1 MNNNDHNMLSL
12 RSSQR
17 HSFQSGS
24 GCKALLAKRSGFT
37 LLEIMLVLGVIS
49 VMIAIAVPQ
58 VMSLHLGMVI
68 DDSVANLRIELT
80 GLRHLAIDSG
90 ATIQFRYEEQ
100 GGQYM
105 IAPYDTVAED
115 SDIHEYSIQDELP
128 ESLQF
133 DYSERP
139 SNYPAELEFDELNE
153 TQLAAFPSARLTK
166 QVKWAPPV
174 LFYPDGTATDARFVI
189 SNEEGSRY
197 EIYVRD
203 LTGAVS
209 TKKVVDD

>member
-1 MNNNDHNMLSL
+1 M
-12 RSSQR
+12 QP
-17 HSFQSGS
+17 
-24 GCKALLAKRSGFT
+24 AKRSGFT
-37 LLEIMLVLGVIS
+37 LLEILLVLGVIS
-49 VMIAIAVPQ
+49 VMIGIAVPQ
-58 VMSLHLGMVI
+58 VLRLYSGMTL
-68 DDSVANLRIELT
+68 DDATANLRIELT

-90 ATIQFRYEEQ
+90 TTIQFRYEHQ

-105 IAPYDTVAED
+105 TAPYDAVAED
-115 SDIHEYSIQDELP
+115 SEVYESSIQEELP
-128 ESLQF
+128 EGLLF

-153 TQLAAFPSARLTK
+153 TQLAAFPSARLTQ
-166 QVKWAPPV
+166 QVKWAPPI

-197 EIYVRD
+197 EISVRD

-209 TKKVVDD
+209 TEKVVDD